1 MTNRW
6 QFHIDQNTQPIT
18 LAKRETRDERMRRLK
33 ATADVT
39 GRRFVQVYLEDERK
53 KQGDQR

>member
-6 QFHIDQNTQPIT
+6 QFHINQNTQPIKT
-18 LAKRETRDERMRRLK
+18 VKRESRDDRMRRLK

-53 KQGDQR
+53 KRGDQC